1 MAIELI
7 KKGYRNTKVVEG
19 GTGAMF
25 KAGFVLFDGGRIVFP
40 PKKSIRR

>member
-1 MAIELI
+1 VAIELI

-25 KAGFVLFDGGRIVFP
+25 RAGFVLFKDGKLIFP
-40 PKKSIRR
+40 PKKKY